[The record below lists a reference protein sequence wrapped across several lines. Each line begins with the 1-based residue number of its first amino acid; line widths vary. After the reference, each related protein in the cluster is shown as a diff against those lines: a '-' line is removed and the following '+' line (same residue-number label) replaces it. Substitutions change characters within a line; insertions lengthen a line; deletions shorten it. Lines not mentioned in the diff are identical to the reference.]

1 MAQILQFNKEL
12 SPFGKLNSVF
22 LHSSRAGTMEST
34 IRILM
39 LEDSENYAKLYI
51 RILQKSGLIIES
63 KRLET
68 TQYFWATLNELKP
81 HIVLCNLTLKKI
93 PVSDIV
99 ILIKELKK
107 KVPFIVLTENT
118 LSQFKTR
125 LIDAGASACLT
136 EDQYNDLGNI
146 VKEILSRDS
155 SVNNLEKND
164 NYDHQNGSFKSIV
177 DNLPDIII
185 RFSTEL
191 KPLYVSPYFEKI
203 SGIPSADL
211 VKDYTTI
218 GLPKQARTRLKNL
231 LLQVLSNGTEIQ
243 TEYDLPGPQSRSF
256 EIRIFPEK
264 YENSI
269 KSILLIGREITERK
283 QIEKQLRYLAEFE
296 KLISTLATTLINSD
310 YRKIDTL
317 IMNALRLL
325 GKFLANDRVS
335 LVLFNSEKQ
344 SFEYVFQ
351 WYNSALKKNIQFN
364 QWKNPH
370 DLPWFFSQIKSFSII
385 ETTSIDSLPPEA
397 TNERAWLSRSGFSS
411 IMYVPLVSQGSAVG
425 FLGFEC
431 LKEAKQRLSEQL
443 KKILRIAAV
452 IFVNAMNRKKTE
464 QELTQSQRKYR
475 TIFENTGTAMVI
487 VENDSLISIANC
499 RFCQFTGYQKSEIEG
514 NMHLEAFIFP
524 EDIALL
530 AGITQNCS
538 SQANE
543 LRILDKQKR
552 LKYVIVH
559 SAFIPEASQRI
570 LSFIDI
576 TERVQAEQRLK
587 DLNSSKSEFV
597 SMASHE
603 MRTPLTGIIGLTQ
616 TLLSKDI
623 DLSEEEKIRFLQ
635 IIESEG
641 NRLSMLLSELL
652 DLTKIETGTTEF
664 NPVQLDII
672 QMINETTSVLPL
684 PSTIELKI
692 DAPKDHVISVKA
704 DHDRI
709 KQVLMNL
716 LENAVRYSKESGT
729 VTISV
734 REQDHLVSV
743 AVSDTGPGIKR
754 EDIPRVFDKFF
765 RSKTARKI
773 TNKGTGLGLTIA
785 KNIVEAHGGKIWVQ
799 SQEGHGSTFTFTLP
813 QN

>member
-1 MAQILQFNKEL
+1 
-12 SPFGKLNSVF
+12 
-22 LHSSRAGTMEST
+22 MEST

-39 LEDSENYAKLYI
+39 LEESENNAKLYI
-51 RILQKSGLIIES
+51 RILQKSGLIVES
-63 KRLET
+63 KRMET
-68 TQYFWATLNELKP
+68 TDEFWTDIKEMKP
-81 HIVLCNLTLKKI
+81 HIVLCNLTSQRI
-93 PVSDIV
+93 PVSDI
-99 ILIKELKK
+99 IIFIKELKK
-107 KVPFIVLTENT
+107 TIPFIVLAENHF
-118 LSQFKTR
+118 SQFKAK
-125 LIDAGASACLT
+125 LLDAGASAYLT
-136 EDQYNDLGNI
+136 KGHLDDLGNI
-146 VKEILSRDS
+146 VKKILHREPYLYK
-155 SVNNLEKND
+155 LEKSD
-164 NYDHQNGSFKSIV
+164 NQDNSFKSIIE
-177 DNLPDIII
+177 NLPDIII

-191 KPLYVSPYFEKI
+191 KPLYVNPSWEKI

-211 VKDYTTI
+211 FKDYATI
-218 GLPKQARTRLKNL
+218 GLPERVKNHLKNL
-231 LLQVLSNGTEIQ
+231 LMQARSNGAEIQ
-243 TEYDLPGPQSRSF
+243 TEYDFPGQQTRSF
-256 EIRIFPEK
+256 EIRIVPEK
-264 YENSI
+264 DENSTI
-269 KSILLIGREITERK
+269 KSILLIGREITGRK

-296 KLISTLATTLINSD
+296 KLIGTLATTLINSD

-317 IMNALRLL
+317 MMNALRLL

-351 WYNSALKKNIQFN
+351 WRNSAVKKNIQFN

-370 DLPWFFSQIKSFSII
+370 DLPWFFAQINSFSIV
-385 ETTSIDSLPPEA
+385 ETSSIDSLPPEA
-397 TNERAWLSRSGFSS
+397 INERIWLSRSGFNS
-411 IMYVPLVSQGSAVG
+411 IMYVPLVSQGKTVG

-431 LKEAKQRLSEQL
+431 LKEAKQKLSEQL

-487 VENDSLISIANC
+487 VDNDSLISIANC

-514 NMHLEAFIFP
+514 NMHLEEFIFP
-524 EDIALL
+524 DDIALL
-530 AGITQNCS
+530 TGFAQICPS
-538 SQANE
+538 EANE
-543 LRILDKQKR
+543 LRILDKQKEIR
-552 LKYVIVH
+552 NVIVH
-559 SAFIPEASQRI
+559 TALIPEASQRI
-570 LSFIDI
+570 ISFIDI
-576 TERVQAEQRLK
+576 TERVQAEQRLR

-623 DLSEEEKIRFLQ
+623 DLSEQEKIRFLQ

-641 NRLSMLLSELL
+641 NRLSTLLSELL

-664 NPVQLDII
+664 NPVQIDVV

-692 DAPKDHVISVKA
+692 DAPMDHVVSVKA

-729 VTISV
+729 VTVSV
-734 REQDHLVSV
+734 REQDHAVSIS
-743 AVSDTGPGIKR
+743 VSDTGPGIRK
-754 EDIPRVFDKFF
+754 EDIPRIFDKFF
-765 RSKTARKI
+765 RSKTARKL
-773 TNKGTGLGLTIA
+773 TSKGTGLGLTIA

-799 SQEGHGSTFTFTLP
+799 SREGQGSTFIFTLP
-813 QN
+813 QD